1 MTQDAWK
8 NFEMSGK
15 VADYLAY
22 RQIPN
27 QEGKQEQTGAMTEAE
42 RGIGS
47 YGTEHSSDGNGFK
60 CHADWRV

>member
-1 MTQDAWK
+1 
-8 NFEMSGK
+8 MSGK

-27 QEGKQEQTGAMTEAE
+27 QEGKQEQTGAKAAAE
-42 RGIGS
+42 RGLGR

>member
-1 MTQDAWK
+1 MAKDAWK
-8 NFEMSGK
+8 NFEASGK
-15 VADYLAY
+15 ISDYLAY

-27 QEGKQEQTGAMTEAE
+27 QEGKQEQTGAKAAAE
-42 RGIGS
+42 RGLGR